1 MNLLRPIAASGL
13 VAASFLVPVAFLLPL
28 AFIAE
33 SDRPLAA
40 ADLQTPSQSS
50 QIVIKDCNIKAKQT
64 ARVATDRPG
73 VIARIDPQEGDI
85 VKEGEEIIRL
95 MDDVPRANWEVAKL
109 VADDKIE
116 VRYAEKLNAVD
127 AVEYLQSVEAN
138 KKAPGTIS
146 DIELRRLKLAEQR
159 SALQI
164 DKAKHDMAV
173 NDMKATQAKVELDTY
188 HILAPFDGAVSQV
201 LKHRGEAVKQGD
213 TILEMVN
220 TDMVHVEGLV
230 DEHDIWQVQRG
241 SPVTVVL
248 NIKNADLPVEKQVF
262 HGKIGFVDAV
272 STVGQTRV
280 WAEVPNPGNV
290 LRPGFNATMT
300 ILVGPVEAGN
310 PGAATDRPAP
320 VGSKVG
326 QRELPAP

>member
-1 MNLLRPIAASGL
+1 MKLRRPIAASGL

-33 SDRPLAA
+33 SDRPVVA
-40 ADLQTPSQSS
+40 ADLQTPSQAG
-50 QIVIKDCNIKAKQT
+50 QIVIKDCNIKAVQT

-73 VIARIDPQEGDI
+73 VIAQIDPQEGDTVKKGDEI
-85 VKEGEEIIRL
+85 VRL

-116 VRYAEKLNAVD
+116 VQYAEKLNAVD
-127 AVEYLQSVEAN
+127 AVEYIRSVEAN
-138 KKAPGTIS
+138 RKAPGTIS
-146 DIELRRLKLAEQR
+146 EIELRRLELAEQR

-173 NDMKATQAKVELDTY
+173 NDMKAKQAKVELDTY
-188 HILAPFDGAVSQV
+188 HIMAPFDGAVSQV

-230 DEHDIWQVQRG
+230 GERDIWRVQRG

-248 NIKNADLPVEKQVF
+248 NIKNADLPVERQTF
-262 HGKIGFVDAV
+262 RGKIGFVDSVATV
-272 STVGQTRV
+272 SETRV

-300 ILVGPVEAGN
+300 ILVGPPEGGN
-310 PGAATDRPAP
+310 AGAATDRPAP

-326 QRELPAP
+326 QREQPAP